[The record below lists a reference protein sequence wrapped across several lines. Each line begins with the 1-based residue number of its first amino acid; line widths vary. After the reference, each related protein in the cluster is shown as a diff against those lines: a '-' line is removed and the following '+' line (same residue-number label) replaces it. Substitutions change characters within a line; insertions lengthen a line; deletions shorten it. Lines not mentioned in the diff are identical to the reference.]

1 MGLENLNLLGA
12 VVAAIAAMVIGAVWY
27 SPLLFARRWQEL
39 IGRTDEELGSAA
51 PAMVI
56 AGLMF
61 VLLGIGLAWV
71 MPNDASVGIGLMWGF
86 LGFWGFA
93 LPVTIV
99 NSVFERRS
107 WSLVAI
113 YLGYILLAMLV
124 MGAIIALLGG

>member
-1 MGLENLNLLGA
+1 MA
-12 VVAAIAAMVIGAVWY
+12 IGALWY
-27 SPLLFARRWQEL
+27 SPLLFAKRWQAL
-39 IGRTDEELGSAA
+39 IGRTDEELGAA
-51 PAMVI
+51 GPAMAV
-56 AGLMF
+56 ASLMF

-71 MPNDASVGIGLMWGF
+71 MPNDASVGIGVMWGF

-93 LPVTIV
+93 LPVTVV

-113 YLGYILLAMLV
+113 YLGYILVAMLV